1 MNERHEP
8 NESEFTDPIAAQ
20 ADAATERQALRAD
33 DRRRRRRALIAGGAG
48 LAVLIGVAAGGVSY
62 AGRVEAAASASS
74 STTATVDPGR
84 SRGVITISPFPNGS
98 ISSGG
103 SAAGGYGSSTATDA
117 VPASTSQTA
126 GVVTIT
132 SDLAYQNARSA
143 GTGVILTSDG
153 MILTNNHVVAGATAV
168 TVTVESS
175 GHTYS
180 ARVVGTDATHDVAVL
195 QLENA
200 SGLTPA
206 RLDTDGVAV
215 GDAVA
220 AVGNAGGTG
229 DLVVAAGSV
238 TALNQQITTSSEAG
252 VSGETLTGLIQT
264 DADIVS
270 GDSGGPLVDSTGRVV
285 GINTAASSGTAD
297 ITGFAI
303 PISTALDVVAAIE
316 AGADTATVRIGYP
329 AFLGV
334 SLSSSASV
342 RPGGRGVSSTSGALI
357 AGVVEK
363 GPAAAAGLAAG
374 DTVTAV
380 DGTAIASADA
390 LSTTLAAR
398 EPGESV
404 VVSWIDASGAAY
416 SAPVVLAEG
425 PVA

>member
-8 NESEFTDPIAAQ
+8 NERELADPTAAQ
-20 ADAATERQALRAD
+20 ADAAEERRALHAD
-33 DRRRRRRALIAGGAG
+33 DRRRRRHALIAGGAG
-48 LAVLIGVAAGGVSY
+48 LAVLIGVAAGGVLY
-62 AGRVEAAASASS
+62 AGRVEPAASASS
-74 STTATVDPGR
+74 STTATVHPGG
-84 SRGVITISPFPNGS
+84 SRGDITISPYPGGS
-98 ISSGG
+98 IHSGG
-103 SAAGGYGSSTATDA
+103 YDSGGYGSSTATEA
-117 VPASTSQTA
+117 VPASTAQTA

-132 SDLAYQNARSA
+132 SDLTYQNARSA

-153 MILTNNHVVAGATAV
+153 MILTNNHVVAGATTV

-175 GHTYS
+175 GRSYS

-200 SGLTPA
+200 SDLTPA
-206 RLDTDGVAV
+206 RLNTDGAAV
-215 GDAVA
+215 GDAVT

-229 DLVVAAGSV
+229 NLAAAAGSV
-238 TALNQQITTSSEAG
+238 TALNQQITTSSESGA
-252 VSGETLTGLIQT
+252 SGETLTGLIQI
-264 DADIVS
+264 DADIVA
-270 GDSGGPLVDSTGRVV
+270 GDSGGPLVDSAGRVV
-285 GINTAASSGTAD
+285 GIDTAASSGTAD

-303 PISTALDVVAAIE
+303 PISTALDIVATIE
-316 AGADTATVRIGYP
+316 AGAETATVQIGYP

-334 SLSSSASV
+334 SLSSNTSV
-342 RPGGRGVSSTSGALI
+342 RQGRAAVAASGALI
-357 AGVVEK
+357 AGVVTR

-390 LSTTLAAR
+390 LSATLAAR

-404 VVSWIDASGAAY
+404 VVSWIDASGAAH